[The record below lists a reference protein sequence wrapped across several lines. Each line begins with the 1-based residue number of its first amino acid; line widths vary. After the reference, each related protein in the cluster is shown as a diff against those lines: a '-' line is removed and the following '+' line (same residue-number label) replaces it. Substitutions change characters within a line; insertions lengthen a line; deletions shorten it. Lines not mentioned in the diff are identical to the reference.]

1 MNYCACNQYLY
12 SEPVPMNFDQ
22 AKALR
27 LQQWRS
33 TLDDHDFRMQNPEA
47 HRQTLHEMSSALVSE
62 GLIDELQRFDLNE
75 MANAAYWHA
84 VEELHTSPA
93 RYCGASAYD
102 VLRCGS
108 TELLGKIGCSIFYA
122 SSTLTKGKRSSYDGK
137 IYRDA
142 TGANLVFNPSGVVA
156 RITGLILTLPD
167 GQQYDL
173 IETGRTVEG
182 VIYEP
187 IEDPD
192 LYRALL
198 DAAQVSKE
206 GCDLRAFERVRPRL
220 DLARFRICTACLDRF
235 DRREDCPTCAG
246 RGFVTKPAAT
256 GLP

>member
-1 MNYCACNQYLY
+1 
-12 SEPVPMNFDQ
+12 MNFDQ

-47 HRQTLHEMSSALVSE
+47 HRQTLHAMSATLAAE
-62 GLIDELQRFDLNE
+62 RLIDELQQFDLNE

-84 VEELHTSPA
+84 VEELQTTPN

-102 VLRCGS
+102 VMRRGS
-108 TELLGKIGCSIFYA
+108 TELFGKIGLSIFYA
-122 SSTLTKGKRSSYDGK
+122 SSTLTEGKRSSYDGK

-142 TGANLVFNPSGVVA
+142 TGANLVFTPSGAVA
-156 RITGLILTLPD
+156 RITGLTLTLPD

-173 IETGRTVEG
+173 IETGRTIEG
-182 VIYEP
+182 VAFEP

-192 LYRALL
+192 LYRALA
-198 DAAQVSKE
+198 DAAQVAKE

-220 DLARFRICTACLDRF
+220 DLARFRTCPACLDRF
-235 DRREDCPTCAG
+235 DRREDCQTCTG
-246 RGFVTKPAAT
+246 RGFVTKPSAA

>member
-1 MNYCACNQYLY
+1 
-12 SEPVPMNFDQ
+12 MNFDQ

-33 TLDDHDFRMQNPEA
+33 TLDDHDFRMQTPEA
-47 HRQTLHEMSSALVSE
+47 HRQTLHEMSSDLVTE

-84 VEELHTSPA
+84 VEELHASPA

-102 VLRCGS
+102 VLSCGNG
-108 TELLGKIGCSIFYA
+108 ELFGRIGQSIFYA
-122 SSTLTKGKRSSYDGK
+122 SSTLADNARSSYDGK

-142 TGANLVFNPSGVVA
+142 TGANLVFSPSGVTA
-156 RITGLILTLPD
+156 RIVGLVLTLLN

-173 IETGRTVEG
+173 VETGRIFEG
-182 VIYEP
+182 MTYEP

-192 LYRALL
+192 LYRALV
-198 DAAQVSKE
+198 DAAQIAHE
-206 GCDLRAFERVRPRL
+206 CRDLRTFERVRPL
-220 DLARFRICTACLDRF
+220 IDLAKFGTCPACLDRF
-235 DRREDCPTCAG
+235 DRCEYCPTCAG
-246 RGFVTKPAAT
+246 RGFVTKPATT